1 MEGLGDPKASPIDPK
16 NPSQNQELAY
26 ALDLFNH
33 GFYWES
39 HVYFEAIWNT
49 HGRIGPI
56 SDLMKAFIKLGAAGV
71 KLSIDQKIAAIGHFE
86 RARELLQDVISS
98 EGNHFLGFN
107 LQILLEKIDNFLGGD
122 HQIFDIHPDW

>member
-1 MEGLGDPKASPIDPK
+1 MEGLGDPVAKPIDPDH
-16 NPSQNQELAY
+16 PSQNDDLAY

-33 GFYWES
+33 GYYWES

-49 HGRIGPI
+49 HGRQGTI

-71 KLSIDQKIAAIGHFE
+71 KLSIGQKTAALGHFD
-86 RARELLQDVISS
+86 RARELIKEVISV
-98 EGNHFLGFN
+98 EGTRFLGFN
-107 LQILLEKIDNFLGGD
+107 LQILLEKIENSLKGD